1 MLFVAVI
8 AIIIDLFRLTRIFGS
23 ATVLVWGLLACVC
36 ISRADF
42 VAIPLTDNIIVA
54 SSLCLA
60 DRLFLT
66 TIVILAFCAFY
77 LGLVIAIC
85 VTYNWTLFSVVP
97 CNRT

>member
-1 MLFVAVI
+1 MLLVAVI
-8 AIIIDLFRLTRIFGS
+8 AIIIDLFRLARIFGS

-66 TIVILAFCAFY
+66 TVIILAFCAFY